1 MLERKVEAPGEFIKA
16 YQSEAEMHA
25 RVMPRIEQCR
35 SHRFERETNELNVEL
50 MLSSRDEE

>member
-1 MLERKVEAPGEFIKA
+1 MLERKGEAPGEFIKA